1 MEDLQNL
8 VEKLRERHDALEQE
22 SSAVYK
28 QLEELQERLDA
39 ERLKNIENVVPEYTR
54 KLERLKVY
62 IDGFI
67 SDYRGHEVNYA
78 FRKCDEPYRG
88 DHYELLQDPLD
99 YLIGEY
105 DCLGMTKF
113 LEIVFEYHNPAVKSF
128 VEKWMN
134 KNVEYA
140 APYSDPKQL
149 YNPFFSK
156 K

>member
-1 MEDLQNL
+1 MEDLQKL
-8 VEKLRERHDALEQE
+8 VEKLQERHHALEQE

-28 QLEELQERLDA
+28 QLEEAQERLDA
-39 ERLKNIENVVPEYTR
+39 ERLKNIGNFVPDYTR

-62 IDGFI
+62 IEGFVAE
-67 SDYRGHEVNYA
+67 YRGHEVNYA
-78 FRKCDEPYRG
+78 FRKREEPYKG
-88 DHYELLQDPLD
+88 DFHELLQDPLD

-134 KNVEYA
+134 KNVKYA
-140 APYSDPKQL
+140 TPYSDPKEL
-149 YNPFFSK
+149 YNSFFSK